1 MGIFTKPKTNKP
13 RRSESEVGAPTKTSG
28 EEKKVRETAVSDSK
42 RKLLVKQVWVTEKA
56 SNLSNFGKYI
66 FVIDK
71 SANKSEIK
79 KAIESIYSVKVIS
92 VNIINS
98 KGKSKRLGRSM
109 GKTSAYKKA
118 IITLKKGQ
126 KIDVVPT

>member
-1 MGIFTKPKTNKP
+1 MGIFTKPKINKED
-13 RRSESEVGAPTKTSG
+13 SA
-28 EEKKVRETAVSDSK
+28 KVLRDNKEQPVQKLGIGNAVSDSK
-42 RKLLVKQVWVTEKA
+42 RKLLVKQAWVTEKA
-56 SNLSNFGKYI
+56 SDLSNLGKYI
-66 FVIDK
+66 FVIDR

-79 KAIESIYSVKVIS
+79 KAIESIYSVKVVS

-98 KGKSKRLGRSM
+98 KGKSKRLGRSI

-118 IITLKKGQ
+118 IVTLKEGQ